1 MLPNKIKL
9 QLHIVHI
16 GGNRYNSILLQT
28 YGNFNKGNKHMRI
41 SSGHSFRKP
50 YFCCVAWGL
59 KSAALMGLPRNYGLY
74 RILAIEIISANTPAA
89 VTSAPAP

>member
-28 YGNFNKGNKHMRI
+28 YGNFNKWNKHMRI
-41 SSGHSFRKP
+41 SSGHSFRVNP
-50 YFCCVAWGL
+50 T
-59 KSAALMGLPRNYGLY
+59 SAALHGGLNLPPLWDFHGTTGFTGYWL
-74 RILAIEIISANTPAA
+74 SK
-89 VTSAPAP
+89 